1 MREYTWYIKKKL
13 YSIALVLIA
22 IILVLVSTQ
31 GAAPFAYI
39 TNLGSNNVSVI
50 NTTTN
55 NVTATEPVG
64 IDPNGVAIT
73 PDGSK
78 VYVAKNGHEYV
89 PGKTVS
95 EIDTITNNVTATVNL
110 GIAP

>member
-1 MREYTWYIKKKL
+1 MINKKKL
-13 YSIALVLIA
+13 FLIALVSKAMLFM
-22 IILVLVSTQ
+22 LVSIV

-39 TNLGSNNVSVI
+39 TNLSSNNVSVI

-78 VYVAKNGHEYV
+78 VYVANNGHEYV

>member
-1 MREYTWYIKKKL
+1 VTSFNTYLKDGT
-13 YSIALVLIA
+13 
-22 IILVLVSTQ
+22 
-31 GAAPFAYI
+31 
-39 TNLGSNNVSVI
+39 VSVI
-50 NTTTN
+50 DTAINTI
-55 NVTATEPVG
+55 TATEPVG